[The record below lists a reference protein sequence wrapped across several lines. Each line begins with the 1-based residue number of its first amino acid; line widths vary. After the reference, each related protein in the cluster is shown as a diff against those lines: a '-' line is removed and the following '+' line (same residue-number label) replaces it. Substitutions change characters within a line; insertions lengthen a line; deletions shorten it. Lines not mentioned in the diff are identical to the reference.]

1 MSGLEENPLWLT
13 FRRIGFEWDV
23 FEALPNLFSAGG
35 EPFEYRGVSRG
46 WVLEQTVRYFNWD
59 EEVTDNAYIL
69 EAPGEEGPLTRE
81 MVEQCGQAI
90 ADAFPDLDTENLSQA
105 EGLARLLFTGQRDLD
120 GSFILDHL
128 LATVEVVK
136 HLTVG
141 AEEPART
148 IAIDLAWLH
157 RLPGAGTVSYHRPI
171 TEQLL
176 RAWGLRFP
184 GLTRRVM
191 LFAMHRTESAREL
204 YSRLASDEMTRLV
217 ALASVIVSQCGHRDR
232 RKALADYLG
241 RKAARIRDFHPITGP
256 VLDVLGWEE
265 ESPRALLELAIR
277 SVDRIGLRAEVSEQ
291 LLSST
296 PMTRETIKRIGSEPQ
311 SRPVSDPDV
320 ARRAV
325 VSILLIYREAFRELG
340 FDGQY
345 QRDGLKSDRD
355 TASPFEDWWVDFVRS
370 IDPGAAE
377 AFVTHYFGISG
388 FSRQEDFEHFLGQ
401 MVARFHRLYSSRPGA
416 IVTCPEVIWVLLAPF
431 TMVGG
436 LVLGSPTHGWFRAG
450 SGFSGVFIS
459 EDYLKS
465 WFIDLSADED
475 MYNWGL
481 EREILERLENPTVNS
496 CRIVYARDKG
506 HLRECSLEVHRVFG
520 ETWILAQKGK
530 ETFVSLTNVADERD
544 NLSGPLMLFQ
554 PYPSPSTYFSDGNT
568 GSRVDAL
575 HKVFDEALT
584 WLGTAEPDYEAQSG
598 EDFYN
603 YGGLVEQRWRV
614 EEIVMSS
621 RVVPSLFFHNRRVGH
636 EEAGGTAS
644 LSSENP
650 RVYGPFS
657 HDLAKRGFSRRLTAV
672 DAPPL
677 LRSPPFG
684 EGVWV
689 YRFVPDDP
697 LAFKS
702 VLRGQ
707 GNSPIEALSG
717 LATPKGVKVRFV
729 GSEPAETALDETLAF
744 VGLKENPLL
753 GAIWEPLASELA
765 RVIHRLRKADFWRL
779 ETLSP
784 RVSYAR
790 EKSPYV
796 QVMREDDGSYHV
808 EVGPTDSLR
817 MDDPKVPAMMQFMG
831 WNLPESD
838 GLPNFW
844 QVFSAGSSPA
854 QVVTTALQTLVLM
867 FDVGRG
873 ALFEY
878 SGVGE
883 ASFNRSGVLDVVP
896 VANGRYVGKAVGL
909 KGQHPFTSLSEVIA
923 EALAKPPAELWQTV
937 MSALSVSPHARH
949 AEPFYAAV
957 VNPDDPRAVQDL
969 LALVPP
975 GSEYGHPEAF
985 RWTAG
990 LWSEAD
996 SLVGAFL
1003 QGVPPATVLLTGDKL
1018 LDVAR
1023 QISFSSG
1030 TQRPETLGDKDWR
1043 WLNLPTEERLS
1054 KREVRRATA
1063 LLFSGLSMPEVAQ
1076 RRQYSGTQKRELE
1089 RAWLVA
1095 VERIRLDTT
1104 WYLAIEQEWWWTHP
1118 QLALVRGLHDM
1129 DANSTLAWF
1138 DDPGVDQDYV
1148 KHLILQYRPGEQAW
1162 QMVEPGTGGAWFPS
1176 AGDRMPVIGWP
1187 DPGQND
1193 PLAKGSYRFLIP
1205 EQLAPGVDVRGRQ
1218 QWGGPLANRIEPTTK
1233 NGEPE
1238 VSATPE
1244 IRATPLQVR
1253 VGVWE
1258 FTPEDPSKLARY
1270 LGEMRGDEDALPE
1283 SRLYVD
1289 PAVLAWAD
1297 EFAERHVARV
1307 MREQNGGN
1315 GLQLYVL
1322 SKIVRELA
1330 DQGLYT
1336 RALSE
1341 DESPKDMDIA
1351 REC

>member
-1 MSGLEENPLWLT
+1 
-13 FRRIGFEWDV
+13 
-23 FEALPNLFSAGG
+23 
-35 EPFEYRGVSRG
+35 
-46 WVLEQTVRYFNWD
+46 
-59 EEVTDNAYIL
+59 
-69 EAPGEEGPLTRE
+69 
-81 MVEQCGQAI
+81 MVDQCSHAI
-90 ADAFPDLDTENLSQA
+90 AEAFPDLDTENLSQA

-136 HLTVG
+136 QLTAG

-148 IAIDLAWLH
+148 VAIDLAWLH
-157 RLPGAGTVSYHRPI
+157 RLPGAGTVAYHRPI
-171 TEQLL
+171 TEELL

-217 ALASVIVSQCGHRDR
+217 GLASVIVSQCGHRDR
-232 RKALADYLG
+232 RKALEEYL
-241 RKAARIRDFHPITGP
+241 AMEHESIRDFHPITGP
-256 VLDVLGWEE
+256 VLDVLGWEGE
-265 ESPRALLELAIR
+265 HGRGLLDFAITA
-277 SVDRIGLRAEVSEQ
+277 VDRIGLVAEVSDQ
-291 LLSST
+291 LLLST
-296 PMTRETIKRIGSEPQ
+296 PTTREAVTRIGSEPQ

-325 VSILLIYREAFRELG
+325 VSILSIYREAFRELG

-345 QRDGLKSDRD
+345 QRDSLKSDRD
-355 TASPFEDWWVDFVRS
+355 TASPFEDWWEDFVRS

-450 SGFSGVFIS
+450 SGLFEVFIS
-459 EDYLKS
+459 KDYLES
-465 WFIDLSADED
+465 WSMDLSADED
-475 MYNWGL
+475 TNNWNL
-481 EREILERLENPTVNS
+481 ELEALERLENPTVNS

-506 HLRECSLEVHRVFG
+506 QLRECSLEVHRVFG

-530 ETFVSLTNVADERD
+530 ETFVCVTNVADERD

-554 PYPSPSTYFSDGNT
+554 PYPSPSTFFLDGDTENP
-568 GSRVDAL
+568 RVDAL
-575 HKVFDEALT
+575 HEVIGEALT
-584 WLGTAEPDYEAQSG
+584 WLETG
-598 EDFYN
+598 ERDDWPPSHPLSYFWN
-603 YGGLVEQRWRV
+603 LREKRWRV

-621 RVVPSLFFHNRRVGH
+621 RVVPSLFFNNRRVGH

-644 LSSENP
+644 LSPENP
-650 RVYGPFS
+650 RVYGPAS
-657 HDLAKRGFSRRLTAV
+657 YDLSRRGFSRRLTVVSSV
-672 DAPPL
+672 DATSLLLAPPP
-677 LRSPPFG
+677 RFG
-684 EGVWV
+684 EGVWIH
-689 YRFVPDDP
+689 RFVPEDP
-697 LAFKS
+697 SAFRG
-702 VLRGQ
+702 VLRGH

-717 LATPKGVKVRFV
+717 LATPKGVKLRFV
-729 GSEPAETALDETLAF
+729 DREPAERAIDDTLAF
-744 VGLKENPLL
+744 AGLNENPLL
-753 GAIWEPLASELA
+753 GAVWEPLASELA
-765 RVIHRLRKADFWRL
+765 RLIHWLRKADFWRL

-790 EKSPYV
+790 DKSPYV
-796 QVMREDDGSYHV
+796 QVMRKDDGSYHV
-808 EVGPTDSLR
+808 EVGPTGSLR

-831 WNLPESD
+831 WNLPEPRRR
-838 GLPNFW
+838 PNFW
-844 QVFSAGSSPA
+844 QVFNPGSAPA
-854 QVVTTALQTLVLM
+854 HVVTTALQTLVLM

-878 SGVGE
+878 SGVAE
-883 ASFNRSGVLDVVP
+883 EDFNRSGVLDVVP

-909 KGQHPFTSLSEVIA
+909 KGQHPFTSLSEVIT
-923 EALAKPPAELWQTV
+923 EAFAKPPAELWETV
-937 MSALSVSPHARH
+937 TSAMSVSPDARH
-949 AEPFYAAV
+949 DEPIYAAV
-957 VNPDDPRAVQDL
+957 VNPEDLRAVQDL
-969 LALVPP
+969 IALVPL
-975 GSEYGHPEAF
+975 GSESGRTEAF

-990 LWSEAD
+990 FWSEAN
-996 SLVGAFL
+996 SLLGAFL

-1023 QISFSSG
+1023 QIAFSSG
-1030 TQRPETLGDKDWR
+1030 TLPPETLGDRDWR

-1089 RAWLVA
+1089 RAWLAA

-1148 KHLILQYRPGEQAW
+1148 KHLVLQYRPEGQAW

-1193 PLAKGSYRFLIP
+1193 PLANRNYRFLIP
-1205 EQLAPGVDVRGRQ
+1205 EQLAPGVDVRSRQ
-1218 QWGGPLANRIEPTTK
+1218 EWGGPLANRLEPTTIAE
-1233 NGEPE
+1233 EPE
-1238 VSATPE
+1238 VSAAPE
-1244 IRATPLQVR
+1244 VRATPLQVR

-1270 LGEMRGDEDALPE
+1270 LGEMRGEEDAPLE

-1297 EFAERHVARV
+1297 EFAEHWVARD
-1307 MREQNGGN
+1307 MREATGGGGSMLFFLN
-1315 GLQLYVL
+1315 LIAG
-1322 SKIVRELA
+1322 ELG

-1336 RALSE
+1336 RVLSE
-1341 DESPKDMDIA
+1341 DESLSDMDII
-1351 REC
+1351 REY

>member
-1 MSGLEENPLWLT
+1 MSSLEENPLRLT

-23 FEALPNLFSAGG
+23 VEALPNLFSVRG
-35 EPFEYRGVSRG
+35 EPFKYRGVSRG
-46 WVLEQTVRYFNWD
+46 WALEQEVRYFNWD
-59 EEVTDNAYIL
+59 EEVTENAYIL

-81 MVEQCGQAI
+81 MVDQCRHAI
-90 ADAFPDLDTENLSQA
+90 AEAFPDLDTENLSQA

-136 HLTVG
+136 QLTAG

-148 IAIDLAWLH
+148 VAIDLAWLH
-157 RLPGAGTVSYHRPI
+157 RLPGAGTVAYHRPI
-171 TEQLL
+171 TEELL

-184 GLTRRVM
+184 GLTLRVM

-232 RKALADYLG
+232 RKALEEYL
-241 RKAARIRDFHPITGP
+241 AMEQESIRDFHPITGP

-265 ESPRALLELAIR
+265 EHGRGLLDFAITA
-277 SVDRIGLRAEVSEQ
+277 VDRIGLVAEVSEQ
-291 LLSST
+291 LLLSA
-296 PMTRETIKRIGSEPQ
+296 PKTRETVKMIGSEPQ
-311 SRPVSDPDV
+311 SRPVSDPDG

-325 VSILLIYREAFRELG
+325 VSILSIYREAFRELG

-345 QRDGLKSDRD
+345 QRDSLKSDRD

-401 MVARFHRLYSSRPGA
+401 RVARFHRLYSSRPGA

-431 TMVGG
+431 TMKGG

-450 SGFSGVFIS
+450 SGFFEVFMS
-459 EDYLKS
+459 EDYHKS
-465 WFIDLSADED
+465 WFVDLSADENTD
-475 MYNWGL
+475 FGDRWL
-481 EREILERLENPTVNS
+481 EHEVLERLENPTVNS
-496 CRIVYARDKG
+496 CRLVYSRDTG
-506 HLRECSLEVHRVFG
+506 QLRECSLEVHRVFG

-530 ETFVSLTNVADERD
+530 ETFFSVTNVADERD

-554 PYPSPSTYFSDGNT
+554 PYPSPSTFFLDGNS

-575 HKVFDEALT
+575 HEVVGEALT
-584 WLGTAEPDYEAQSG
+584 WLGTDEPAYEAQLG
-598 EDFYN
+598 EYLYDYR
-603 YGGLVEQRWRV
+603 GLVEKCWRV

-621 RVVPSLFFHNRRVGH
+621 RAASSLFFHNRQDGNEKVSR
-636 EEAGGTAS
+636 
-644 LSSENP
+644 
-650 RVYGPFS
+650 
-657 HDLAKRGFSRRLTAV
+657 RGFSRRLTV
-672 DAPPL
+672 VGAPPL
-677 LRSPPFG
+677 LRSQPLG
-684 EGVWV
+684 EGVWA
-689 YRFVPDDP
+689 YRFVPEDP
-697 LAFKS
+697 SAFRG
-702 VLRGQ
+702 VLRGR
-707 GNSPIEALSG
+707 GKSRIEALSG
-717 LATPKGVKVRFV
+717 LATAKGVRLRFV
-729 GSEPAETALDETLAF
+729 GSERAETALDDTLAF
-744 VGLKENPLL
+744 AGLNENPLL
-753 GAIWEPLASELA
+753 GGVWEPLASELA

-779 ETLSP
+779 DTLSP

-831 WNLPESD
+831 WNLPESH

-844 QVFSAGSSPA
+844 QVFNPGTSPA
-854 QVVTTALQTLVLM
+854 QVITTALQTLVLM

-883 ASFNRSGVLDVVP
+883 EDFNRSGLLDVVP

-923 EALAKPPAELWQTV
+923 EASTKPPAELWETV
-937 MSALSVSPHARH
+937 TSALSVSSHARH
-949 AEPFYAAV
+949 DEPIYAAV
-957 VNPDDPRAVQDL
+957 VNPDDPRAVEDL
-969 LALVPP
+969 IALVPP
-975 GSEYGHPEAF
+975 GSESGRPEAF

-990 LWSEAD
+990 FWSEAN
-996 SLVGAFL
+996 SLLGAFL
-1003 QGVPPATVLLTGDKL
+1003 QGVPPSTVLLTGDKL

-1030 TQRPETLGDKDWR
+1030 TRRPETSGDRDWR

-1054 KREVRRATA
+1054 KREVRRGTA

-1089 RAWLVA
+1089 RAWLAA

-1104 WYLAIEQEWWWTHP
+1104 WYLALEKEWWWTHP

-1148 KHLILQYRPGEQAW
+1148 KHLVLQYRPEGQAW

-1187 DPGQND
+1187 DPGEND
-1193 PLAKGSYRFLIP
+1193 PLANRNYRFLIP
-1205 EQLAPGVDVRGRQ
+1205 EQLAPGVDVRSRQ
-1218 QWGGPLANRIEPTTK
+1218 EWGGPLANRREPTTIAE
-1233 NGEPE
+1233 EPE
-1238 VSATPE
+1238 VSAAPE
-1244 IRATPLQVR
+1244 VRATPLEVR

-1270 LGEMRGDEDALPE
+1270 LGEMRGEEHTPLE

-1297 EFAERHVARV
+1297 KFAERWVARD
-1307 MREQNGGN
+1307 MREATGGD
-1315 GLQLYVL
+1315 VL
-1322 SKIVRELA
+1322 FLLNLIAGALG

-1336 RALSE
+1336 RILSQ
-1341 DESPKDMDIA
+1341 DESPSDMDIGL
-1351 REC
+1351 EY